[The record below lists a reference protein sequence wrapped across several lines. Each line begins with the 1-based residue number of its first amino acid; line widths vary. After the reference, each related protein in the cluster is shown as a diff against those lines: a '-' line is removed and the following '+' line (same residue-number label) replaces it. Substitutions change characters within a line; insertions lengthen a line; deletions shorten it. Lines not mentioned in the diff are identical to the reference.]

1 MSSEINFQRSERDQ
15 PSPSNTAALFVS
27 LYVVVL
33 AFFIV
38 LAANSQ
44 FDVEKTKTASQSVRK
59 AFSTE
64 LETDVSVPLPSIGNE
79 LSVTQFFEEMQKS
92 IQSVVPISEMEVVTD
107 GQTMI
112 LKMPVTSLFNRD
124 DPHLRHDRRDFYNRL
139 VEPVRKWRSGVELHL
154 SFLHGTE
161 KPAQHGATAF
171 SSLEISRTGNF
182 ARFMENKGASPH
194 SLSIALE
201 QGNAGQ
207 LTFIF
212 DVRAFDAG
220 KLDFGKAKA
229 KAKPAP
235 VPTKILL
242 QGESGKVR
250 P

>member
-1 MSSEINFQRSERDQ
+1 MSSEITFQRSERDQ
-15 PSPSNTAALFVS
+15 SSPSNTAALFVS

-44 FDVEKTKTASQSVRK
+44 FDVEKTKAASQSVRE
-59 AFSTE
+59 AFSSD
-64 LETDVSVPLPSIGNE
+64 LETDVPFFAPSIGNE
-79 LSVTQFFEEMQKS
+79 LSVTQFFEEMQTS
-92 IQSVVPISEMEVVTD
+92 IQAVVPVSEMEVITD
-107 GQTMI
+107 GQMMI
-112 LKMPVTSLFNRD
+112 MKMPVTALFNRD

-139 VEPVRKWRSGVELHL
+139 IAPMRKWRGGVELHL

-161 KPAQHGATAF
+161 KPAVGGANAL

-182 ARFMENKGASPH
+182 ARFMENKGVNPH
-194 SLSIALE
+194 GLSIALE

-212 DVRAFDAG
+212 DVRAFDAD

-229 KAKPAP
+229 KPKPKPAP
-235 VPTKILL
+235 TRVLL
-242 QGESGKVR
+242 RNNPGKAA

>member
-1 MSSEINFQRSERDQ
+1 MSSEINFQRSEHDRS
-15 PSPSNTAALFVS
+15 SPSNTAALFVS

-79 LSVTQFFEEMQKS
+79 LSVTQFFKEMQES
-92 IQSVVPISEMEVVTD
+92 IQSVVPVTEMEVITD
-107 GQTMI
+107 GQMMVMKI
-112 LKMPVTSLFNRD
+112 PVTSLFNRN

-139 VEPVRKWRSGVELHL
+139 AAPMRKWRNGVELHL

-161 KPAQHGATAF
+161 KPARHGATAF

-182 ARFMENKGASPH
+182 VRFMENKGANPH

-220 KLDFGKAKA
+220 KLDFGKAKT
-229 KAKPAP
+229 KPTSAS
-235 VPTKILL
+235 TKILL
-242 QGESGKVR
+242 QGESEKGR